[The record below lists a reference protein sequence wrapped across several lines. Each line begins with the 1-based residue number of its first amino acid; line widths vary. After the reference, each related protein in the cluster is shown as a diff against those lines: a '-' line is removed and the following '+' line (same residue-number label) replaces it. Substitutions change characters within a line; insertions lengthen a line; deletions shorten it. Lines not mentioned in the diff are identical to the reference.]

1 MDGNERDI
9 DGGDGG
15 DSSSEERKAGPE
27 GLPGRDGDK
36 ASDRSSWGE
45 VESPS
50 GGRAL
55 SDAIAGTKDSERLKF
70 VVSSRT
76 LEAEVGIIKRSLTEY
91 NQR

>member
-1 MDGNERDI
+1 MDGNERGD
-9 DGGDGG
+9 DGGAGG
-15 DSSSEERKAGPE
+15 DPSSEDNKTVAE
-27 GLPGRDGDK
+27 GLSGRDGEK

-50 GGRAL
+50 GRRSL
-55 SDAIAGTKDSERLKF
+55 SEAIAGTKDSERLKF